1 MATTVWRSTRS
12 IGRPMPRSATSDSVA
27 TSSARVT
34 GREESEATVSLSTT
48 RSGERRNRLAGG
60 AQLC

>member
-1 MATTVWRSTRS
+1 M
-12 IGRPMPRSATSDSVA
+12 GRPMPRSATSDSVA

-48 RSGERRNRLAGG
+48 RPGERRNRLAGG
-60 AQLC
+60 AKKRARSG